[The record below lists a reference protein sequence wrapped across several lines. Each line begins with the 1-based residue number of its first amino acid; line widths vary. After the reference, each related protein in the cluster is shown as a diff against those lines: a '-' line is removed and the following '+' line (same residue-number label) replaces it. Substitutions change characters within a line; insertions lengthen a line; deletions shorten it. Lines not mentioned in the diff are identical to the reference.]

1 MDLSPLGT
9 SLIKNVMLEIAA
21 VAAAA
26 GYGAAVSAE
35 AVENQFRRSLS
46 RPYPGVQ
53 PSMLADV
60 INGKPLE
67 VEAIV
72 GEIVRI
78 GLAKHVSIP
87 RLETLLV
94 LLQGLDASLHKTQVN
109 GAR

>member
-1 MDLSPLGT
+1 MDLSPLAT
-9 SLIKNVMLEIAA
+9 SLIKNVMLEIVA

-35 AVENQFRRSLS
+35 AAENPFRRSLL

-53 PSMLADV
+53 PRMLADV

-72 GEIVRI
+72 GRD
-78 GLAKHVSIP
+78 SS
-87 RLETLLV
+87 
-94 LLQGLDASLHKTQVN
+94 DWASQVCVHSP
-109 GAR
+109 ARDCY